1 MGRYRSDSKSQIIIR
16 DLSRLSRKATGHVWE
31 SFRKGDMVL
40 LLLCLVLTAFGCLMI
55 ASTKNAVG
63 FTRYVIVQCAAA
75 GLGVLAFAVVSSIDV
90 DFMSEHRNKLV
101 IFNIFLLLLLIP
113 FGDDNNTG
121 NRSWLDI
128 PLVPVDIQPA
138 EICKLTLIII
148 LASVMGSHQNN
159 PSAPKSVFHS
169 AFHMVILLGLN
180 MALSRD
186 LGVSLIFVFVFIG
199 MALAGGVSL
208 LWFLLGIGTITV
220 SFPVWWRLL
229 DPYQQNRILILF
241 DDTIDPLGV
250 KERYHSLR
258 AIKSL
263 TGGGITG
270 QGLFEGTRT
279 QTEGALFAQHTDFI
293 FAAIGEELGLL
304 GCLAVLIVLSLIIA
318 RCIWVGVRSPD
329 YVRKLICFGAASAL
343 IFQVF
348 INVGMCLGVAPVIG
362 LTLPFVSYGGSS
374 LVTLYAMVGLVSGV
388 YARPTATSKQRYIRT
403 PQSYHI

>member
-1 MGRYRSDSKSQIIIR
+1 MSRYGSDSKSKVIVHS
-16 DLSRLSRKATGHVWE
+16 LGRLSQRATGHVWE

-40 LLLCLVLTAFGCLMI
+40 LLLCLILTVFGCLMI

-63 FTRYVIVQCAAA
+63 FTRYVVVQCAAA
-75 GLGVLAFAVVSSIDV
+75 ALGVIMFAVVSSIDV
-90 DFMSEHRNKLV
+90 EFMSEHRNKLV
-101 IFNIFLLLLLIP
+101 IFNILLLLMLIP
-113 FGDDNNTG
+113 FGTDKQTG

-128 PLVPVDIQPA
+128 PMMPVDIQPA
-138 EICKLTLIII
+138 EICKITLIII
-148 LASVMGSHQNN
+148 LASVMGSHQNS
-159 PSAPKSVFHS
+159 PSSPKAVFHS
-169 AFHMVILLGLN
+169 ALHMILLLGLN
-180 MALSRD
+180 MGLSRD
-186 LGVSLIFVFVFIG
+186 LGVSLIFVFIFIG
-199 MALAGGVSL
+199 MALAGGISF
-208 LWFLLGIGTITV
+208 LWFGLGIGAITL
-220 SFPVWWRLL
+220 SFPIWWRMLGN
-229 DPYQQNRILILF
+229 YQRNRILILF
-241 DDTIDPLGV
+241 DPTIDPLGV

-293 FAAIGEELGLL
+293 FAAIGEELGLI
-304 GCLAVLIVLSLIIA
+304 GCLLVLIMLALIIA
-318 RCIWVGVRSPD
+318 RCIWVGTRSPD

-388 YARPTATSKQRYIRT
+388 YARPTATSKQRYIQPPKFFRR
-403 PQSYHI
+403 

>member
-1 MGRYRSDSKSQIIIR
+1 MSRYGSDSKSKVIIHS
-16 DLSRLSRKATGHVWE
+16 LGRLSQRATGHVWE

-40 LLLCLVLTAFGCLMI
+40 LLLCLILTVFGCLMI

-63 FTRYVIVQCAAA
+63 FTRYVVVQCAAA
-75 GLGVLAFAVVSSIDV
+75 ALGVIMFAVVSSIDV
-90 DFMSEHRNKLV
+90 EFMSEHRNKLV
-101 IFNIFLLLLLIP
+101 IFNILLLLMLIP
-113 FGDDNNTG
+113 FGTDKQTG

-128 PLVPVDIQPA
+128 PMMPVDIQPA
-138 EICKLTLIII
+138 EICKITLIII
-148 LASVMGSHQNN
+148 LASVMGSHQNS
-159 PSAPKSVFHS
+159 PSSPKAVFHS
-169 AFHMVILLGLN
+169 ALHMILLLGLN
-180 MALSRD
+180 MGLSRD
-186 LGVSLIFVFVFIG
+186 LGVSLIFVFIFIG
-199 MALAGGVSL
+199 MALAGGISF
-208 LWFLLGIGTITV
+208 LWFGLGIGAITL
-220 SFPVWWRLL
+220 SFPIWWRMLGN
-229 DPYQQNRILILF
+229 YQRNRILILF
-241 DDTIDPLGV
+241 DPTIDPLGV

-293 FAAIGEELGLL
+293 FAAIGEELGLI
-304 GCLAVLIVLSLIIA
+304 GCLLVLIMLALIIA
-318 RCIWVGVRSPD
+318 RCIWVGTRSPD

-403 PQSYHI
+403 PQSYRI

>member
-1 MGRYRSDSKSQIIIR
+1 MSRYGSDSKSKVIVHS
-16 DLSRLSRKATGHVWE
+16 LGRLSQRGASHVWD

-40 LLLCLVLTAFGCLMI
+40 LLLCLILTAFGCLMI

-75 GLGVLAFAVVSSIDV
+75 GLGVLAFAVVSSIDME
-90 DFMSEHRNKLV
+90 FLSEHRNKLV

-113 FGDDNNTG
+113 FGDDNSTG

-138 EICKLTLIII
+138 EICKITLIII
-148 LASVMGSHQNN
+148 LASVMGSHQNS
-159 PSAPKSVFHS
+159 PSNPKSVFHS
-169 AFHMVILLGLN
+169 AFHMLILLGLN

-186 LGVSLIFVFVFIG
+186 LGVSLIFVFVYIG
-199 MALAGGVSL
+199 MALAGGVSFV
-208 LWFLLGIGTITV
+208 WFGLGIGTIV
-220 SFPVWWRLL
+220 ASFPVWWRLL
-229 DPYQQNRILILF
+229 DGYQKNRILILF
-241 DDTIDPLGV
+241 DDSIDPLGV
-250 KERYHSLR
+250 KERYHTLR

-304 GCLAVLIVLSLIIA
+304 GCLAVLIVLTLIIA
-318 RCIWVGVRSPD
+318 RCIWVGTRSPD

-403 PQSYHI
+403 PQSYRI